1 MREKIKSILR
11 ESYYHEDRLYSKK
24 YILEVT
30 KNAPRNLKEIVYNLK
45 EIDCLDSKGE
55 LKICVKI
62 PEILHVYITGR
73 Y

>member
-11 ESYYHEDRLYSKK
+11 ESYYHKDRLYSKR
-24 YILEVT
+24 YILDVT
-30 KNAPRNLKEIVYNLK
+30 KTAPRNLKEIVYNLK
-45 EIDCLDSKGE
+45 EIECLDNKGE
-55 LKICVKI
+55 LNICVKI